1 VELAKINPRKGSKMF
16 KFKIVYK
23 KNGKNESYEVEIE
36 FNLPSLDKAIAAT
49 KLGISP
55 SQIISISKK

>member
-1 VELAKINPRKGSKMF
+1 MF